1 MKKVLIMDL
10 EKIIMLFIWTEVQVQ
25 VITYTYYIVID
36 ILDYTNTTFI
46 MYCSNNITFIS
57 IINKSYSRKLT
68 IRTII
73 FISYKTNYSLINV
86 FYFN

>member
-1 MKKVLIMDL
+1 MDL

-25 VITYTYYIVID
+25 VITYTYYIVTD

-57 IINKSYSRKLT
+57 IINRYRLFKETYNT
-68 IRTII
+68 D
-73 FISYKTNYSLINV
+73 NY
-86 FYFN
+86 FYFL